1 MDLDIVILTELSQT
15 EKDKTYNI
23 TYLWNLRNGTNEP
36 IYKTEIESPMWKTNL
51 WLQRGKGGGGIN

>member
-1 MDLDIVILTELSQT
+1 MDLDIVRLTELSQT

-36 IYKTEIESPMWKTNL
+36 IYKTEIESPM
-51 WLQRGKGGGGIN
+51 